1 MMSFGRA
8 MGYVFLAIILA
19 FSLAAATYL
28 WANDFN
34 KETYPIVFPAIG
46 AIVLSVYLGIKIIW
60 IDKDDPHQSKVTVAV
75 LYDPVSGQVLP
86 VTGGLFVDDPP
97 ELMSGYWGLRE
108 IARYPFYTRLKG
120 NGFWNKL
127 KVRKDDNS
135 GSIHRAVDQLVEYAV
150 LEWLAR
156 RAPAYDLIDSTE
168 ITLIQGGGGS
178 RSFAQKG
185 FRVPASQPD
194 EGNPLLTARAIEIR
208 LPERSRI
215 VRKDK
220 DPGFEISI
228 ETRHSRVRF
237 VLTNSAS
244 NPFVRSYESVG
255 ETLRR
260 RSKLADATPNL
271 SIVGLS
277 VSLVTSQVAR
287 FRFSDQAKLEAIWL
301 DRLHASFDKDFSW
314 DRLRNYYAG
323 IS

>member
-1 MMSFGRA
+1 

-19 FSLAAATYL
+19 FSLTAAIYL

-34 KETYPIVFPAIG
+34 RETYPIIFPAIG
-46 AIVLSVYLGIKIIW
+46 AIALSVYLVIKIIW
-60 IDKDDPHQSKVTVAV
+60 IDEHDPNQSKVTVAILHDRV
-75 LYDPVSGQVLP
+75 AGQVLP
-86 VTGGLFVDDPP
+86 VTGGLFVGDPP
-97 ELMSGYWGLRE
+97 ELMYGYWGLRE
-108 IARYPFYTRLKG
+108 IARYPLYTRLKG

-135 GSIHRAVDQLVEYAV
+135 GSSHRAVDQLVEYAV
-150 LEWLAR
+150 LDWLAR
-156 RAPAYDLIDSTE
+156 RAPAFNLIDSTE
-168 ITLIQGGGGS
+168 ITLIQGGGGGS
-178 RSFAQKG
+178 TSFAQKG
-185 FRVPASQPD
+185 LRVPVSQPD

-208 LPERSRI
+208 LPEGSRI
-215 VRKDK
+215 ARKDK
-220 DPGFEISI
+220 DPGFDISI

-244 NPFVRSYESVG
+244 NSFEGSYETVG

-260 RSKLADATPNL
+260 RSNLADATPNL

-277 VSLVTSQVAR
+277 VSLVTSQIA
-287 FRFSDQAKLEAIWL
+287 FSRFSDQAKLEAIWL

-314 DRLRNYYAG
+314 DRLRHYYAG

>member
-1 MMSFGRA
+1 
-8 MGYVFLAIILA
+8 MGYVFLAIVVA
-19 FSLAAATYL
+19 FSLAAGIYL
-28 WANDFN
+28 RANDFN
-34 KETYPIVFPAIG
+34 RETYPIIFPAIG
-46 AIVLSVYLGIKIIW
+46 AIALSVYLGIKIIW
-60 IDKDDPHQSKVTVAV
+60 IDEHDPNQSKVTVAILHDRV
-75 LYDPVSGQVLP
+75 AGQVLP
-86 VTGGLFVDDPP
+86 MTGARFVSDPP
-97 ELMSGYWGLRE
+97 ELRNGYWGLRE
-108 IARYPFYTRLKG
+108 IARYPIYTRLKG
-120 NGFWNKL
+120 NEFWNKL
-127 KVRKDDNS
+127 KVRKGDDS
-135 GSIHRAVDQLVEYAV
+135 SSSRRAVDQLVEYAV
-150 LEWLAR
+150 LDWLAE

-168 ITLIQGGGGS
+168 ITLIHGGGGN

-220 DPGFEISI
+220 DPGFDISI

-244 NPFVRSYESVG
+244 NSFGRSYETVG

-260 RSKLADATPNL
+260 RSNLAKATPNL

-277 VSLVTSQVAR
+277 VSLVTSQIAYS
-287 FRFSDQAKLEAIWL
+287 RFSDQAKLEAIWL

-314 DRLRNYYAG
+314 DRLRHYYAG
-323 IS
+323 I

>member
-1 MMSFGRA
+1 

-19 FSLAAATYL
+19 FSLTAAIYL

-34 KETYPIVFPAIG
+34 RETYPIIFPAIG
-46 AIVLSVYLGIKIIW
+46 AIALSVYLGIKIIW
-60 IDKDDPHQSKVTVAV
+60 IDEHDPNQSKVTVAILHDRV
-75 LYDPVSGQVLP
+75 AGQVLP
-86 VTGGLFVDDPP
+86 VTGGLFVGDPP
-97 ELMSGYWGLRE
+97 ELMYGYWGLRE

-135 GSIHRAVDQLVEYAV
+135 GSSHRAVDQLIEYAV
-150 LEWLAR
+150 LDWLAM
-156 RAPAYDLIDSTE
+156 RAPAFNLIDSTE
-168 ITLIQGGGGS
+168 VTLIQGGGGGS
-178 RSFAQKG
+178 TSFAQKG
-185 FRVPASQPD
+185 LRVPASQPD

-220 DPGFEISI
+220 DPGFDISI

-237 VLTNSAS
+237 GLTNSAS
-244 NPFVRSYESVG
+244 NSFEGSYETVG

-260 RSKLADATPNL
+260 RSNLADATPNL

-277 VSLVTSQVAR
+277 VSLVTSQIA
-287 FRFSDQAKLEAIWL
+287 FSRFSDQAKLEAIWL

-314 DRLRNYYAG
+314 DRLRHYYAG

>member
-1 MMSFGRA
+1 
-8 MGYVFLAIILA
+8 MGYVFLAIIVA
-19 FSLAAATYL
+19 FSLAAGIYL

-34 KETYPIVFPAIG
+34 RETYPIIFPAIG
-46 AIVLSVYLGIKIIW
+46 AIALSVYLGIKIIW
-60 IDKDDPHQSKVTVAV
+60 IDEHDPNQSKVTVAILHDRV
-75 LYDPVSGQVLP
+75 AGQVLP
-86 VTGGLFVDDPP
+86 MTGAGFVSDPP
-97 ELMSGYWGLRE
+97 ELRNGYWGLRG
-108 IARYPFYTRLKG
+108 IARYPIYTGLKG
-120 NGFWNKL
+120 NEFWNKL
-127 KVRKDDNS
+127 KVRKGDDS
-135 GSIHRAVDQLVEYAV
+135 SSRAVNQLVEYAV
-150 LEWLAR
+150 LDWLAE

-168 ITLIQGGGGS
+168 ITLIHGGGGS

-220 DPGFEISI
+220 DSGFDISI

-237 VLTNSAS
+237 VLTNSVS
-244 NPFVRSYESVG
+244 NSFGRSYETVG

-260 RSKLADATPNL
+260 RSYLADATPNL

-277 VSLVTSQVAR
+277 VSLVTSQIA
-287 FRFSDQAKLEAIWL
+287 FSRFSDQAKFEAIWL

-314 DRLRNYYAG
+314 DRLRHYYAG
-323 IS
+323 I